1 MPRPYS
7 ESQTRQEIIDER
19 LALAGWN
26 LKDPS
31 QVTEQLDIDLTKS
44 KPGKVSEP
52 RSKYEGHQFA
62 DYALLLKGKPAAVV
76 GLILELDEND
86 NLNQG

>member
-52 RSKYEGHQFA
+52 RSSYEGHQFA
-62 DYALLLKGKPAAVV
+62 DCALLYKGEV
-76 GLILELDEND
+76 GC
-86 NLNQG
+86 GCWTHP